1 MNWEKI
7 ENSKLGS
14 FAVRVSIIC
23 VALVFCY
30 HLTIG
35 VTLTKVEKIMNTAQW
50 FQAKVD
56 DFSSLLVVKGF
67 ERIVDRT
74 ELSEQDGEKLAEDMR
89 QILKNLSPVIDE
101 IVTYEPKKNQ
111 Q

>member
-35 VTLTKVEKIMNTAQW
+35 VSLTKVEKIMNTAQW

-67 ERIVDRT
+67 ERIADRT
-74 ELSEQDGEKLAEDMR
+74 ELSEQDGDKL
-89 QILKNLSPVIDE
+89 LKTCGEFLR
-101 IVTYEPKKNQ
+101 TCRR
-111 Q
+111 

>member
-1 MNWEKI
+1 MVEP
-7 ENSKLGS
+7 KLLNGC
-14 FAVRVSIIC
+14 FGTG
-23 VALVFCY
+23 L
-30 HLTIG
+30 
-35 VTLTKVEKIMNTAQW
+35 
-50 FQAKVD
+50 D
-56 DFSSLLVVKGF
+56 GF

-89 QILKNLSPVIDE
+89 QILENLSPVIDE